1 MKHKLYIFDW
11 VKCAKII
18 SDIRHKEEIDYV
30 HVFTKIGVIANKMI
44 CYMNNKLDFV
54 DAYFATSNEPIH
66 IIVYYKKDMT
76 IEDTYDCS
84 IYYKNLPDNFSYEQ
98 SYQDALKI
106 LKEEKKTQIGQDIL
120 FTNCIP
126 ISTEGEMNRKES
138 DFINMTTCFNDLGYA
153 RGAKIISTS
162 LEDKIAHGVYVDIKI
177 DDVVFEKCLIN
188 YIDKQ
193 NCIDMPSKY
202 TLKFCAWGKKQNN
215 EEEEN
220 KMKSLPMIELVCEEL
235 ADEKVKI
242 KEIRNMLS
250 LKELKELGNEFYRI
264 YTNGNYM
271 YRCDDECVI
280 IHPKYSGRYVL
291 NANILFTKEKFN
303 VLIYTMKEIGE
314 RFMDIRKKVHE
325 VETKNKTFVVQI

>member
-44 CYMNNKLDFV
+44 CYMNNKLDFIN
-54 DAYFATSNEPIH
+54 AYFATSNEPIH

-84 IYYKNLPDNFSYEQ
+84 IHYKDLPDNFSYEQ

-106 LKEEKKTQIGQDIL
+106 LKEEEKMNVGNKIQQ
-120 FTNCIP
+120 
-126 ISTEGEMNRKES
+126 GE
-138 DFINMTTCFNDLGYA
+138 C
-153 RGAKIISTS
+153 
-162 LEDKIAHGVYVDIKI
+162 VDIKVG
-177 DDVVFEKCLIN
+177 DGVFK
-188 YIDKQ
+188 
-193 NCIDMPSKY
+193 NCVICEMSTQRTTDIPYPAKHTITFY
-202 TLKFCAWGKKQNN
+202 HYG
-215 EEEEN
+215 EN
-220 KMKSLPMIELVCEEL
+220 TNRQEIKEMKNLPMIELVCEEL

-250 LKELKELGNEFYRI
+250 LKELKELGSEFYRI